1 MLATVALFCCSALAL
16 PADTPRSAATSAS
29 SAISVDAPLPAESKD
44 MKPDMPAPKA
54 ASVTNNEDAGTGVE
68 PAAPSVSSPLAKA
81 PVRPATSESYE
92 TPRQR
97 LFWYGLV
104 AAGHAGAGF
113 DAWTTRRAISG
124 GYGVEGDP
132 TQRPFAHSGAI
143 YATTQVSPLL
153 MDYVGHKMMRSRY
166 PLLRKF
172 WWLPQTA
179 NASLSWGSA
188 IHNYRIVP

>member
-16 PADTPRSAATSAS
+16 PANTPRSAATSAN
-29 SAISVDAPLPAESKD
+29 SADAPLPAESKD
-44 MKPDMPAPKA
+44 IKPDMPAPKM
-54 ASVTNNEDAGTGVE
+54 ASVSNNEESGVE
-68 PAAPSVSSPLAKA
+68 PSAAPVSSAIAKT
-81 PVRPATSESYE
+81 PVRPATAEGYE

-97 LFWYGLV
+97 MFWYGLV
-104 AAGHAGAGF
+104 VAGHAGAGF

-172 WWLPQTA
+172 WWVPQTA
-179 NASLSWGSA
+179 NASFSWGAA
-188 IHNYRIVP
+188 IHNYRVVP

>member
-16 PADTPRSAATSAS
+16 PADTPRSATISVN
-29 SAISVDAPLPAESKD
+29 SAISVDAPLPAESRD
-44 MKPDMPAPKA
+44 IKPDMPAPKIA
-54 ASVTNNEDAGTGVE
+54 TATNNEESSVE
-68 PAAPSVSSPLAKA
+68 PSASVSSPIAKT
-81 PVRPATSESYE
+81 PVRPATSEGYE

-97 LFWYGLV
+97 MFWYGLLV
-104 AAGHAGAGF
+104 ADHAGAGF

-172 WWLPQTA
+172 WWVPQTA
-179 NASLSWGSA
+179 NASFSWGAA

>member
-16 PADTPRSAATSAS
+16 PADTPRFAAISVN
-29 SAISVDAPLPAESKD
+29 SAISADAPLPAESKD
-44 MKPDMPAPKA
+44 SKPDMPAPKM
-54 ASVTNNEDAGTGVE
+54 ASVTNNEEAGTGVE
-68 PAAPSVSSPLAKA
+68 PAASSVSSPIVKA
-81 PVRPATSESYE
+81 PVRPATSEGYE

>member
-16 PADTPRSAATSAS
+16 PADTPRSAVTSS
-29 SAISVDAPLPAESKD
+29 NSIISVDAPLPAEPKD
-44 MKPDMPAPKA
+44 VKPDAPTPKMV
-54 ASVTNNEDAGTGVE
+54 SLTTNDETGTGVE
-68 PAAPSVSSPLAKA
+68 PVAPAVSSPFANA
-81 PVRPATSESYE
+81 PVRPATTESYE

-97 LFWYGLV
+97 MFWYGLM

-124 GYGVEGDP
+124 GYGIESDP
-132 TQRPFAHSGAI
+132 TERPFAHSGAI
-143 YATTQVSPLL
+143 YATTQVSPLI

-172 WWLPQTA
+172 WWVPQAA
-179 NASLSWGSA
+179 NASFSWSSA

>member
-16 PADTPRSAATSAS
+16 PADTPRSAASS
-29 SAISVDAPLPAESKD
+29 SDSAISDDAPLPAEFKD
-44 MKPDMPAPKA
+44 SKPDMPAPKMLP
-54 ASVTNNEDAGTGVE
+54 VTNNEVSSVA
-68 PAAPSVSSPLAKA
+68 PAAAVAASPMAKA
-81 PVRPATSESYE
+81 RVRPATSESYE

-97 LFWYGLV
+97 LFWYGLL

-172 WWLPQTA
+172 WWVPQTA
-179 NASLSWGSA
+179 NASFSWGAA

>member
-16 PADTPRSAATSAS
+16 PANTPPSTATSANPVI
-29 SAISVDAPLPAESKD
+29 SADAPLPAESKD
-44 MKPDMPAPKA
+44 VKPDAPTPKM
-54 ASVTNNEDAGTGVE
+54 ASNNEEAGTGVE
-68 PAAPSVSSPLAKA
+68 PAAPSVSSPIANV
-81 PVRPATSESYE
+81 PVRPATSEDYE

-97 LFWYGLV
+97 MFWYGLL

-172 WWLPQTA
+172 WWVPQTA
-179 NASLSWGSA
+179 NASFSWGAA
-188 IHNYRIVP
+188 IHNYRMAP